1 MSPLGKLTF
10 SLIGFR
16 FLGIDGLLCGLFL
29 GHMFIDKTHLIR
41 YIERQINRLDDYIRI
56 HLPYRY
62 YRYYN
67 RLDGN
72 IWGKTFC
79 SLLGLILFGLHGL
92 IIMFFAGHI
101 IFDMPQN
108 PKIRKIKK
116 NTDHFFDNN
125 WGKILGALIGFVL
138 HSPILI
144 FVGLIL
150 GFIADFHRLEGA
162 KLIPFKFMQQYWQR
176 INPLKLWRDAKVGEH
191 RKYLETMAALSA
203 IISETDNKISDKER
217 KMFCHLFAIKPEQKT
232 LISEIFE
239 NKAKHRFSYEKYAEI
254 LEQLTRFND
263 QLKESTME
271 NLFKIAASEEFIS
284 EDKMRILKK
293 TSKIIDLNDRSFALL
308 KQQFTPKPINK
319 KLAKHYDIL
328 GLSQDADLAE
338 IKTRWKKLIVIYH
351 PDKLSEASEKEIKVA
366 TQRMAEINL
375 AYQEIIKAKRKK

>member
-1 MSPLGKLTF
+1 MSPLGKLTL

-16 FLGIDGLLCGLFL
+16 FLGIDGLLWGLFL
-29 GHMFIDKTHLIR
+29 GHMLIDKTHFIR
-41 YIERQINRLDDYIRI
+41 YIERQINRLDDHIRI

-72 IWGKTFC
+72 IWGKLFC
-79 SLLGLILFGLHGL
+79 SLLGLILFGCWGFL
-92 IIMFFAGHI
+92 IMFFAGHI

-108 PKIRKIKK
+108 LKIRKIKK

-125 WGKILGALIGFVL
+125 WGKIFGALIGFL
-138 HSPILI
+138 LQSPILI

-150 GFIADFHRLEGA
+150 GFIADFQRLEGA
-162 KLIPFKFMQQYWQR
+162 KLMPVKFMQQYWQR

-203 IISETDNKISDKER
+203 LIAETDNKISDKER
-217 KMFCHLFAIKPEQKT
+217 KMFCRLFAIKPEQKS
-232 LISEIFE
+232 LIFEIFE
-239 NKAKHRFSYEKYAEI
+239 DKNKHRFSYEKYAEI

-271 NLFKIAASEEFIS
+271 NLFKIAAAEEHIS

-293 TSKIIDLNDRSFALL
+293 TAKIIDLNDRSFAIL

-319 KLAKHYDIL
+319 KLKNYYDIL
-328 GLSQDADLAE
+328 GLSYDADLTE
-338 IKTRWKKLIVIYH
+338 IKARWKKLIVIYH
-351 PDKLSEASEKEIKVA
+351 PDKLSEASKEEIKVA
-366 TQRMAEINL
+366 TKRMAEINL
-375 AYQEIIKAKRKK
+375 AYQEIIKSKRKK